1 MLLDWISLL
10 VEEERQGARD
20 NIGGVRFVASHVIP
34 IHHFLFLYIF
44 KPVKSTT
51 ML

>member
-1 MLLDWISLL
+1 VLLDWISLL

-34 IHHFLFLYIF
+34 IHHFLFYIYLN
-44 KPVKSTT
+44 P
-51 ML
+51 